1 MSKRARHQPGFYAT
15 LLNDVRR
22 RGYNLKYRP
31 KLKPTVMGV
40 YEVERIVAKLQG
52 GRAEYFIQ
60 WQSYFPSE
68 ILREQ
73 ICRSISRQWMAGETS
88 SFIWE
93 GFKIAPDVQRNYHD
107 TARCSASALSWFA
120 LRPPWVSVPRQWR
133 GTDSSRPWSL
143 SEEVF
148 NSNRRWMSR
157 RRSSQL
163 EVASWQV
170 AFLRRWTRPQ
180 NSSPPSRESSDQV
193 YWQRV
198 ISPDASS
205 EPNAAFMK
213 KASLEATKWNK
224 SLWATVVFI
233 HSYTVTYW

>member
-22 RGYNLKYRP
+22 CGYNLKYRP

-73 ICRSISRQWMAGETS
+73 ICQSISRQWMAGETS

-148 NSNRRWMSR
+148 NNFRISES
-157 RRSSQL
+157 
-163 EVASWQV
+163 VGFV
-170 AFLRRWTRPQ
+170 FFTFLIIMFAAKKLGY
-180 NSSPPSRESSDQV
+180 SKV
-193 YWQRV
+193 QRGV
-198 ISPDASS
+198 DFFFNNIRILNT
-205 EPNAAFMK
+205 E
-213 KASLEATKWNK
+213 T
-224 SLWATVVFI
+224 
-233 HSYTVTYW
+233 TYPC